1 MYKPK
6 PSKIATSSQPR
17 FARAFLAP
25 LFGVLLVLGMA
36 AHAEVPDLAPV
47 QSLTIGAID
56 VSPGRGVDL
65 TLHAMDAAG
74 RSVADLRKVDVQFL
88 QDGEPIEISD
98 WKMLD
103 NTGTAVLIAIDRSRT
118 MTGKPLEYAR
128 HAAHALI
135 ESLDSRDRVGLLLI
149 DNDKELVVS
158 FEDSRA
164 HLLAQL
170 QMLEAQPTATH
181 TKIWDAV
188 AHGVYLLR
196 GEPRPGTIVLFTDGR
211 DQGSE
216 ATPATL
222 ASSAAA
228 GPKGGIIPIHPVAYR
243 GRGDAGLSGL
253 TQLAKAS
260 GVPVQRLDRE
270 TELAAATIAP
280 SRNAYQAR
288 LDVALDGATHEVRVE
303 TEGASAA
310 SEIRFPL
317 VVEVADVAVQAKF
330 PFGGIMIVA
339 TILLAIFAV
348 ARRVRLL
355 LRLKAPG
362 AVSLNRWARSYGTG
376 S

>member
-1 MYKPK
+1 VYKTQ
-6 PSKIATSSQPR
+6 PSSPATSNALR

-25 LFGVLLVLGMA
+25 LFGVVLALGGV
-36 AHAEVPDLAPV
+36 AHAEVLAPV
-47 QSLTIGAID
+47 HSLTIGAVD

-65 TLHAMDAAG
+65 TVHAMDQAG

-88 QDGEPIEISD
+88 QDGEPIEVSD
-98 WKMLD
+98 WQMLD

-118 MTGKPLEYAR
+118 MTGRPLEYAR
-128 HAAHALI
+128 HAAHALV

-149 DNDKELVVS
+149 DNDQELVVS

-170 QMLEAQPTATH
+170 QMLEAEPTATN

-196 GEPRPGTIVLFTDGR
+196 GEPRPGTVVLFTDGR

-216 ATPATL
+216 ATPASL
-222 ASSAAA
+222 AASAAA
-228 GPKGGIIPIHPVAYR
+228 GPKGGLIPIHPVAYR
-243 GRGDAGLSGL
+243 GRGDAGLASL
-253 TQLAKAS
+253 TKLAKSS

-270 TELAAATIAP
+270 TELAAASIAP

-288 LDVALDGATHEVRVE
+288 LDVDLDGATHAVRVE
-303 TEGASAA
+303 TEGASAE

-317 VVEVADVAVQAKF
+317 VVEVSDVAVQAKF
-330 PFGGIMIVA
+330 PVGGIMILA
-339 TILLAIFAV
+339 TLLLGIFAV

-362 AVSLNRWARSYGTG
+362 APSPNRWARSYGTG